1 MWTHIEEK
9 ESILISFN
17 NVNLKDYAKIKR
29 GLKKSFKTIP
39 CLMDN
44 RSIVETFDIV
54 SIDSKLQITYY
65 KTKTLQIQEDSSNN
79 SKKII
84 EIIQTILVK

>member
-17 NVNLKDYAKIKR
+17 NVNLKDYGKIKR
-29 GLKKSFKTIP
+29 SLKKSFKMIP
-39 CLMDN
+39 CLSDN
-44 RSIVETFDIV
+44 RSVVETFDV
-54 SIDSKLQITYY
+54 VLANSKLPITYY